1 MAKKATKKG
10 NGAKR
15 DLTGKKVGK
24 PTKADIRNA
33 AMAIAVADKKDVIL
47 KVSAAVTG
55 LRAQQKSIGEQ
66 IQAEREKLQA
76 IGITKAGFDWAMRL
90 IKMDPEDRQD
100 TLDALG
106 LTLEANGLGRQD
118 DLFAAGGKPDGDND
132 AFDQNDNA
140 DRAGFRA
147 ASEGQFRTA
156 NPHAPETA
164 EHDAWDAGW
173 MRQTGEHAHAMA
185 PGEGATAH

>member
-10 NGAKR
+10 NGTKR
-15 DLTGKKVGK
+15 DLTGKKPGK

-33 AMAIAVADKKDVIL
+33 AAAIAVADKKDVIL

-90 IKMDPEDRQD
+90 IKMDPDDRQD

-118 DLFAAGGKPDGDND
+118 DLFAAGAEGSND

-140 DRAGFRA
+140 DRAGFQA
-147 ASEGQFRTA
+147 ASEGQNFDM
-156 NPHAPETA
+156 NPHAPETP
-164 EHDAWDAGW
+164 EHEAWSAGW
-173 MRQTGEHAHAMA
+173 MRQQTQHAASLG
-185 PGEGATAH
+185 PDSATAH